1 MPLLDTLWAMLWFF
15 LFIAWIWVLFMIITD
30 IFRSHDLH
38 GWGKAVW
45 IVVIIFLPLLGSLVY
60 LIARGGKMAER
71 SMQAAAERDRQTREY
86 IRSVSSNGAST
97 ADEIDK
103 LAQLRAAGT
112 LTEEEFQAQKAKLLT
127 QA

>member
-15 LFIAWIWVLFMIITD
+15 LFIAWIWVLFTIITD

-71 SMQAAAERDRQTREY
+71 SMQAASERDRQTREY

-112 LTEEEFQAQKAKLLT
+112 LTEEEFQAQKARLLA

>member
-1 MPLLDTLWAMLWFF
+1 
-15 LFIAWIWVLFMIITD
+15 
-30 IFRSHDLH
+30 
-38 GWGKAVW
+38 
-45 IVVIIFLPLLGSLVY
+45 
-60 LIARGGKMAER
+60 
-71 SMQAAAERDRQTREY
+71 MQAAAERDRQTREY

-112 LTEEEFQAQKAKLLT
+112 LTEEEFQAQKARLLA

>member
-1 MPLLDTLWAMLWFF
+1 MLWFF
-15 LFIAWIWVLFMIITD
+15 LFIAWIWLLFMIITD
-30 IFRSHDLH
+30 IFRSRDLH

-45 IVVIIFLPLLGSLVY
+45 IVFIIFLPLLGALVY

-71 SMQAAAERDRQTREY
+71 SMQEAADRDKQTREY

-112 LTEEEFQAQKAKLLT
+112 LTDEEFQAQKARLLA
-127 QA
+127 QP

>member
-1 MPLLDTLWAMLWFF
+1 MPLLDILWAMLWFF
-15 LFIAWIWVLFMIITD
+15 LFIAWIWVLYMIITD
-30 IFRSHDLH
+30 IFRSHDLR

-45 IVVIIFLPLLGSLVY
+45 IVFVVFLPLLGSLVY
-60 LIARGGKMAER
+60 LIARGGKMSER
-71 SMQAAAERDRQTREY
+71 SMQAAAERDQQTREY
-86 IRSVSSNGAST
+86 IRSVSGNGAST

-112 LTEEEFQAQKAKLLT
+112 LTEEEFQAQKARLLA